1 MTPSC
6 ENTLSAFNSECL
18 VCFLFFKADSSISYR
33 SQMGLVIVIASLS
46 VLWCILRCQ
55 LTLGAVI
62 VNELESF
69 ALKFMVLGMSL
80 FSKLSL
86 EF

>member
-6 ENTLSAFNSECL
+6 ENMPSAFNTECL
-18 VCFLFFKADSSISYR
+18 VCFFKADSSLSYR

-80 FSKLSL
+80 LSKLSL

>member
-1 MTPSC
+1 
-6 ENTLSAFNSECL
+6 
-18 VCFLFFKADSSISYR
+18 
-33 SQMGLVIVIASLS
+33 MGLVIVIASLS